1 MTYMAPLTVS
11 HSQCME
17 RLPQLFPEGLEIQ
30 PSLLHGDL
38 WGGNHAVCADTG
50 LPTIYD
56 PAWYDIYDFNVLPQ
70 TIMKHARVV

>member
-1 MTYMAPLTVS
+1 MTPLTVS

-56 PAWYDIYDFNVLPQ
+56 PAW
-70 TIMKHARVV
+70 